1 MKNVAKILLRG
12 VGQVML
18 QNNAATG
25 LLFLVGVFFNS
36 WIMGLGAVVGTI
48 IGTLAAKWFRYSDED
63 INGGIYG
70 FNGALVGIATWFY
83 YGLSVPSALAL
94 LVGAVLS
101 TFIMHAMKAKMS
113 AFTAP
118 FVLATWLVMLSVKL
132 VGGMPL
138 VSSALPSSEAL
149 DLLSTVGMGIGQVMF
164 QGNVVTGI
172 LFLLAVL
179 VSSRMA
185 AVYAL
190 YGAVLGGL
198 FALLLDL
205 PLNMINIGLFG
216 YNAVLCGIA
225 LGTKKWAGF
234 LLATGAILLSV
245 LLNDAMGN
253 LGLITLTAPF
263 VVVTWVAL
271 GVKYIVGRFFR
282 VNRNE

>member
-1 MKNVAKILLRG
+1 MKNVAKILIRG

-18 QNNAATG
+18 QNNALTG
-25 LLFLVGVFFNS
+25 LLFLAGVFFNS

-48 IGTLAAKWFRYSDED
+48 IGTVAAKWFGYSDED
-63 INGGIYG
+63 INDGLYG
-70 FNGALVGIATWFY
+70 FNGALVGIAIWFY
-83 YGLSVPSALAL
+83 YGLTVPSALAL
-94 LVGAVLS
+94 IVGAVLS
-101 TFIMHAMKAKMS
+101 TVIMHAMKAKMP

-118 FVLATWLVMLSVKL
+118 FVLATWLVMLGNKL
-132 VGGMPL
+132 VGGMPI
-138 VSSALPSSEAL
+138 VSSALPSPEAL
-149 DLLSTVGMGIGQVMF
+149 DLLSTVSMGIGQVMF
-164 QGNVVTGI
+164 QGNVVTGVF
-172 LFLLAVL
+172 FLLAIL

-198 FALLLDL
+198 FALLLGL
-205 PLNMINIGLFG
+205 PLSMINIGLFG

-225 LGTKKWAGF
+225 LGTKKWSGF

-245 LLNDAMGN
+245 LVNYGLGN

-271 GVKYIVGRFFR
+271 GVKRLLLTCRTSNVR
-282 VNRNE
+282 